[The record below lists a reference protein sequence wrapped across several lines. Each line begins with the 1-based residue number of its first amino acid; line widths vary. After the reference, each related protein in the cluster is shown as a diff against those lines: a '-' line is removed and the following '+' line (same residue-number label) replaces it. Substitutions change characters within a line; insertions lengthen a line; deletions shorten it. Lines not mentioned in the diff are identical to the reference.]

1 MKLEPKVK
9 QLNEQMKSIHIEM
22 ILYYHSQLLVIQI
35 QIETKNSSC
44 LPMEIIMEKT
54 LLKF

>member
-1 MKLEPKVK
+1 MKSELKVK
-9 QLNEQMKSIHIEM
+9 LLNEQKKSIHIEM
-22 ILYYHSQLLVIQI
+22 ILYYHSQLLAIQI

-54 LLKF
+54 LLNF